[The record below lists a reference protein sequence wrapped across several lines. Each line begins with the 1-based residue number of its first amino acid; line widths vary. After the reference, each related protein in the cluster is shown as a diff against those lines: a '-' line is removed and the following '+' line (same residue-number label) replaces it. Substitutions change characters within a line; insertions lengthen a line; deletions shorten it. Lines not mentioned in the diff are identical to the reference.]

1 MFEHECDRWGLPTL
15 SASIA
20 ARPTTGFDYLW
31 LTDVPANLRPTDRR
45 FTAVWQDEKTILYS
59 VSNVGPASDTKPA
72 LPLGAAKPA
81 S

>member
-1 MFEHECDRWGLPTL
+1 MEAADPRCLDCGHSRLPT
-15 SASIA
+15 S
-20 ARPTTGFDYLW
+20 YLW

-45 FTAVWQDEKTILYS
+45 FIAVWQDEKTILYS

-72 LPLGAAKPA
+72 LPLVAAKPA